1 METNQNGTTTEPQQI
16 TVEQLAAQLSSK
28 RASPAAGAGAGK
40 PNATARAAALNEP
53 PAGEA
58 PAGQPAGTEPDL
70 FDTSL
75 ADAGGDGD
83 AGNPAG
89 DDAGAGQPAGG
100 AAAEDEEGG
109 EQDSSVPE
117 WYQKRAAKFRAKRQA
132 LEERLVAAERRL
144 QETEAKLNEA
154 QQTTAKPVRAWNS
167 QEQQL
172 NEQLSSKRALLRW
185 AEENPN
191 GATVADTNGGEVN
204 YSAEQVRAIKLSALE
219 DIGDLRGRL
228 REAEAETQRAR
239 QAWDAEALKA
249 YPQLKDPN
257 NPMTRN
263 IDLMIERVPW
273 LRELPDARLSLA
285 DMMAGRAMRQ
295 RKASGAPAGGAAGS
309 GGGAAPARV
318 VTGGAAAAP
327 ARTAGGGPS
336 DAEKKAN
343 EDFQQTGR
351 VEDLSRRFA
360 LSRKV

>member
-1 METNQNGTTTEPQQI
+1 MDPTNPSGTTTEPQQI
-16 TVEQLAAQLSSK
+16 TVEQLAAQLSK
-28 RASPAAGAGAGK
+28 RASPATGATGK
-40 PNATARAAALNEP
+40 PNAAVAALNEP

-58 PAGQPAGTEPDL
+58 PAGQPAGTETDL

-75 ADAGGDGD
+75 AGGD
-83 AGNPAG
+83 AGNPADTDG
-89 DDAGAGQPAGG
+89 EGQSAGA

-132 LEERLVAAERRL
+132 LEERLVAAEKRL
-144 QETEAKLNEA
+144 QETEAKLNQA
-154 QQTTAKPVRAWNS
+154 QQQTAPKTKAWNS

-172 NEQLSSKRALLRW
+172 NEQLAGKRALLRW
-185 AEENPN
+185 AEENAD
-191 GATVADTNGGEVN
+191 GATVTDTNGGEVN
-204 YSAEQVRAIKLSALE
+204 YTPDQIRAVKLSALE

-239 QAWDAEALKA
+239 QTWDAEALKA

-285 DMMAGRAMRQ
+285 DMMAGRAARL
-295 RKASGAPAGGAAGS
+295 RKPAGAASSSGGS
-309 GGGAAPARV
+309 GGAPARV

-327 ARTAGGGPS
+327 ARTAGAGPS
-336 DAEKKAN
+336 EAEKKAN
-343 EDFQQTGR
+343 EDFQQSGR